1 MKRSEAVEAYHQQ
14 PEPRTKHIFEY
25 DQKDYKLSLFCTFD
39 EFMEGA
45 QRNMYWNEVIF
56 FAEPCKLYMDCELE
70 CESPPDREEYVTQIH
85 QAVCR
90 TVNKPDLAPPL
101 VLDGSRPG
109 KFSLHLVWPGLWC
122 KSPDPAA
129 RIANAVQRER
139 IMGVSVDMMVY
150 PKDNK
155 TPKTLRMPYCGKLR
169 DPGAGIMLPVAAT
182 SAAFDQDLFC
192 SHLITFHSGHSS
204 KYALPVLPEDLFD
217 FSRSYSTLMEEV
229 SKRAR
234 MDAGVPEDVH
244 VLDWLESMDPLFN
257 KDTLAKCDEGWKC
270 YGSLYCKASEKWH
283 KHNSVYVNADRFGN
297 VTQVCSDSECR
308 QSIQLPHSEHEH
320 AVFDTPVSI
329 DWDTIRHLLNLNM

>member
-1 MKRSEAVEAYHQQ
+1 
-14 PEPRTKHIFEY
+14 
-25 DQKDYKLSLFCTFD
+25 
-39 EFMEGA
+39 
-45 QRNMYWNEVIF
+45 MYWNEVIF

-70 CESPPDREEYVTQIH
+70 CESPPDREEYVIQIH

-192 SHLITFHSGHSS
+192 SHLITFHSGRAPTYSRILWLQEAVKDAFICDNRFMS
-204 KYALPVLPEDLFD
+204 GKFD
-217 FSRSYSTLMEEV
+217 QEVQSRPFHCEKNKGSTMLYFKFELSAIHTQE
-229 SKRAR
+229 SFHKL
-234 MDAGVPEDVH
+234 H
-244 VLDWLESMDPLFN
+244 VWCVFY
-257 KDTLAKCDEGWKC
+257 TL
-270 YGSLYCKASEKWH
+270 
-283 KHNSVYVNADRFGN
+283 
-297 VTQVCSDSECR
+297 
-308 QSIQLPHSEHEH
+308 
-320 AVFDTPVSI
+320 
-329 DWDTIRHLLNLNM
+329 